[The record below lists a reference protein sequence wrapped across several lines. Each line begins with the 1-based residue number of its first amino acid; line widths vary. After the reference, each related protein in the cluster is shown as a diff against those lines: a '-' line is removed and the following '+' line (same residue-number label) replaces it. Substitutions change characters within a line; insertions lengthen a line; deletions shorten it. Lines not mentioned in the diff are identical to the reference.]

1 MPVND
6 DDDNSTLGDTDVVK
20 PEDDKKMKY
29 QKNGDSNTTLY
40 SFLCY
45 WVDSDSL
52 SIQVKRDFW
61 KRKVKWNYFTE

>member
-1 MPVND
+1 MND

-45 WVDSDSL
+45 
-52 SIQVKRDFW
+52 
-61 KRKVKWNYFTE
+61 